1 MNIRLKCS
9 CGARFTTSEELRGKM
24 VRCPKC
30 RKAMRVPETAPVGGG
45 EEAVAFVTD
54 DPAEEAATVPARPIT
69 LSAPAR
75 ATVKSTPAA
84 APVTA
89 ADTTWQSRPGDR
101 DARATRRGGAWKW
114 LLLILLFLIPAGV
127 VGTLAILPYFQ
138 PKDPREVV
146 AQRYLDAL
154 RRDDLAEAGR
164 LSVIVAEHPR
174 NITGVEQVGL
184 SGGDPR
190 TLRGKF
196 IGLRQFHNEI
206 NQQYTWNA
214 ERGRFQPKDEL
225 GLGLNLLSE
234 LEGVKKS
241 AEEQRA
247 ANATDPARQKKSP
260 EERDID
266 DLLGAS
272 GAYGAIGEIAK
283 KAAGGL
289 LSSATLGP
297 TYGDLLKKTKVTF
310 TDAERSLAEHYAR
323 DPAKWQRLLGREFL
337 DLPDLGEFEL
347 QEVEIVATIRTSGQ
361 SLGEPGRPIKL
372 RLVRFTMGSIDTGW
386 RVWVAE

>member
-9 CGARFTTSEELRGKM
+9 CGARFTTSEDLRGRM

-30 RKAMRVPETAPVGGG
+30 RKTLRVPETAPAGAG
-45 EEAVAFVTD
+45 EESAEFVTA
-54 DPAEEAATVPARPIT
+54 DPSEESTPAV
-69 LSAPAR
+69 AR
-75 ATVKSTPAA
+75 ATTSASPARTAVKSSPPAA
-84 APVTA
+84 V
-89 ADTTWQSRPGDR
+89 ADTTWQSRPAAGD
-101 DARATRRGGAWKW
+101 APTKRRGGAWKW
-114 LLLILLFLIPAGV
+114 LLLVLLFLIPAGV
-127 VGTLAILPYFQ
+127 VGTLVILPYFQ

-154 RRDDLAEAGR
+154 RRDDIAEAGR

-184 SGGDPR
+184 AAGDPR
-190 TLRGKF
+190 SLRGKF
-196 IGLRQFHNEI
+196 FGLRQFHNEI

-214 ERGRFQPKDEL
+214 ERGRFMPKDEL
-225 GLGLNLLSE
+225 GLGLNALSAV
-234 LEGVKKS
+234 EGIKKK
-241 AEEQRA
+241 AEEQAA
-247 ANATDPARQKKSP
+247 ANAADPTQQKKSP

-266 DLLGAS
+266 NMLGTLGAF
-272 GAYGAIGEIAK
+272 GEIAK
-283 KAAGGL
+283 QAGGL
-289 LSSATLGP
+289 LSSGTLGP
-297 TYGDLLKKTKVTF
+297 TYTDLLKKTKVTL
-310 TDAERSLAEHYAR
+310 TDSERSLAEHYAR

-386 RVWVAE
+386 RVWQAE

>member
-9 CGARFTTSEELRGKM
+9 CGARFTTSEELRGNM

-30 RKAMRVPETAPVGGG
+30 RKALRVPETAPAGGG
-45 EEAVAFVTD
+45 EEVVAFVTD
-54 DPAEEAATVPARPIT
+54 DQAAESATVPARASTSSSPV
-69 LSAPAR
+69 R
-75 ATVKSTPAA
+75 ATVKSTHAA
-84 APVTA
+84 VAIAP
-89 ADTTWQSRPGDR
+89 ADTTWQSRPAER
-101 DARATRRGGAWKW
+101 ETPAARRGGAWKW
-114 LLLILLFLIPAGV
+114 LLLILLFLIPASV
-127 VGTLAILPYFQ
+127 VGTLVILPYFQ

-184 SGGDPR
+184 AAGDPR
-190 TLRGKF
+190 AIRGKF
-196 IGLRQFHNEI
+196 FGLRRFHDEI

-214 ERGRFQPKDEL
+214 ERGRFMPKDEL
-225 GLGLNLLSE
+225 GLGLNALSAV
-234 LEGVKKS
+234 EGIKKK
-241 AEEQRA
+241 AQEQAA
-247 ANATDPARQKKSP
+247 ANAADPARQKKTP
-260 EERDID
+260 EERDLD
-266 DLLGAS
+266 DVIGSLGAFS
-272 GAYGAIGEIAK
+272 EIAK
-283 KAAGGL
+283 QAGGF
-289 LSSATLGP
+289 LSTGTLGP
-297 TYGDLLKKTKVTF
+297 TYTDLLKKTTVTL

-347 QEVEIVATIRTSGQ
+347 QEAEIVATIRTAGQ

-372 RLVRFTMGSIDTGW
+372 RLVRFSMGSIDTGW
-386 RVWVAE
+386 RVWQAE